1 MCLSHKSDVSFG
13 VTNFLP
19 DWGFISLVRA
29 LLVRS
34 CAELRLTDPYYQVEP
49 TYGCG
54 LKKQQ

>member
-1 MCLSHKSDVSFG
+1 MFLSVSP
-13 VTNFLP
+13 NFLP

-29 LLVRS
+29 LLVRYFP
-34 CAELRLTDPYYQVEP
+34 ELRLTDPYYQVEP